1 MDEER
6 NGANGNQDR
15 GSEPRL
21 IHIRRGT
28 ETEEGP
34 AAEPELNE
42 TVRGSKPGSRFV
54 RITRQPK
61 LRRVGEGEYEA
72 TRQALEPT
80 TTFGHVTTRL
90 RHILVGQPLASSQL
104 SHQRISKIKALAIF
118 SSDNLSS
125 SAYATEEILLILV
138 LAGAG
143 ALHDALPIAFAIA
156 CLAAIVATSY
166 QQTIRAYP
174 NGGGAYV
181 VAKENLGAIPSMIA
195 GSALFVDYVLTV
207 AVSTAAGVAA
217 VTSAMPSLL
226 SVRVE
231 MAVGFVALL
240 TLGNLRGIR
249 ESGTIFAI
257 PTYFFILTFG
267 GMIAAGLF
275 RVLVLGD
282 NLSAPHDTSSIE
294 IVHSLTPFLLLRAFA
309 SGAAALTGIEAI
321 ANGVPYF
328 KPPEARNASVTLIW
342 MATILAAFF
351 LGTTFLAHQ
360 FDIIPSE
367 SKTVVA
373 QIAETT
379 FGKEN
384 IFFYMVQVSTAL
396 ILILAANTSFAG
408 LPTAASV
415 MASDGVMPKQFAFRG
430 DRLAFSNGIL
440 VVGVLSSILLV
451 IFGAQTHKLIP
462 LYAIGVFVA
471 FTLSQLGMI
480 VHWRRE
486 RGPGWRSATIVNAV
500 GCLATGTVAV
510 IITATKFTEG
520 AWLSILTMGLL
531 FAMLWLIRAHY
542 ADAEA
547 QLGAGL
553 ETDGGVAAH
562 FYVAAAGRPQTVI
575 VPVENIDRA
584 VLRTIAYAR
593 TLSNN
598 AVAVHVTDER
608 EAAENLRRQWD
619 AAIPDMP
626 LVVVESPYRS
636 LVEPILAYVEGL
648 DRTQPNQ
655 MVTVV
660 LPEFV
665 PKLLWQ
671 RFLHNQLAS
680 RLKKALLAR
689 PNTVVVEVPYHFR

>member
-1 MDEER
+1 MDDENATD
-6 NGANGNQDR
+6 NGHQEQT
-15 GSEPRL
+15 SEPRV
-21 IHIRRGT
+21 IHVRRGPDA
-28 ETEEGP
+28 EEAP
-34 AAEPELNE
+34 PTEPELNE
-42 TVRGSKPGSRFV
+42 TVQGSKPGSRFV
-54 RITRQPK
+54 RITRRPK

-72 TRQALEPT
+72 TRTALEPT
-80 TTFGHVTTRL
+80 TTFGHITTGL
-90 RHILVGQPLASSQL
+90 RHFLVGQPIASSQL

-143 ALHDALPIAFAIA
+143 ALKDALPIALAIA

-181 VAKENLGAIPSMIA
+181 VAKENLGVIPSIVA

-231 MAVGFVALL
+231 MAVAFVALL

-257 PTYFFILTFG
+257 PTYFFIFTFG
-267 GMIAAGLF
+267 GMLITGLV
-275 RVLVLGD
+275 RVVLLGQH
-282 NLSAPHDTSSIE
+282 LGPPADTGTIGV
-294 IVHSLTPFLLLRAFA
+294 VHTLTPFLLLRAFS

-328 KPPEARNASVTLIW
+328 KPPESRNASVTLIW
-342 MATILAAFF
+342 MAAILAGFF

-360 FDIIPSE
+360 FGIIPSE
-367 SKTVVA
+367 TKTVVA

-379 FGKEN
+379 FGKNN
-384 IFFYMVQVSTAL
+384 ILFYMVQVSTAL

-440 VVGVLSSILLV
+440 VVGVLSAILLV
-451 IFGAQTHKLIP
+451 LFGAETNRLIP

-486 RGPGWRSATIVNAV
+486 RTPGWRSATAVNTV
-500 GCLATGTVAV
+500 GCIATGAVAI
-510 IITATKFTEG
+510 IITMTKFQEG
-520 AWLSILTMGLL
+520 AWLSLLTMAVL
-531 FAMLWLIRAHY
+531 FALLWLIRAHY
-542 ADAEA
+542 ADAEG
-547 QLGAGL
+547 QLHAGM
-553 ETDGGVAAH
+553 ETDSGVAAQ
-562 FYVAAAGRPQTVI
+562 FYVASAGRPQTII
-575 VPVENIDRA
+575 VPVEHIDRS
-584 VLRTIAYAR
+584 VLRTISYAR
-593 TLSNN
+593 SLHHNV
-598 AVAVHVTDER
+598 VAVHITDER
-608 EAAENLRRQWD
+608 ERAEALRRQWD
-619 AAIPDMP
+619 ATIPDIP

-636 LVEPILAYVEGL
+636 LVEPMMAYIDGL

-665 PKLLWQ
+665 PKHFWQ
-671 RFLHNQLAS
+671 RFLHNQLPI

-689 PNTVVVEVPYHFR
+689 PNTVIIDVPYHFS